1 MEYTCNIDVEICEI
15 KKKQGIIFE
24 TLKKKPKLSDFFE
37 ND

>member
-24 TLKKKPKLSDFFE
+24 TLKKKTQIVRLFRE
-37 ND
+37 